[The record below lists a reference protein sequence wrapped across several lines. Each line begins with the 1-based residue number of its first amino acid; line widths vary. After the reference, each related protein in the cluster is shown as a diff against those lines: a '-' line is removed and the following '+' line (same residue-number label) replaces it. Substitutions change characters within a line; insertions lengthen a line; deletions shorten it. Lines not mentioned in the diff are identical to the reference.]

1 MDLYRVTAR
10 RTVLGFD
17 PGTEFEADLDP
28 VQEGRLLA
36 GGHLVKLA
44 DGETTWNGQ
53 PFEPELRDVVVDIDE
68 HEELEDTARDDLE
81 RQGGRVE
88 ELPS

>member
-10 RTVLGFD
+10 RQVLGFH

-36 GGHLVKLA
+36 GGHLVKLSA
-44 DGETTWNGQ
+44 DAETTWNGA
-53 PFEPELRDVVVDIDE
+53 PFEPELRDVDVDLDE
-68 HEELEDTARDDLE
+68 HQAD
-81 RQGGRVE
+81 E